1 MSKAKLLE
9 YRVKKTAEL
18 LKNFDVKISGLK
30 LDETGAKPYLQ
41 CTVKLSDTII
51 PFRFYLDKL
60 GRRFERELQRLDR
73 GCYCGTIRLED
84 VKALFTAL
92 STPIYVHKYRT
103 KLRRATGLIKDEKLK
118 KYLIWRRIKC
128 KEMVEKLGLKGCL
141 AVEKAYPAFKAGYMH
156 NLSRHPKKLESHQ
169 KEL

>member
-41 CTVKLSDTII
+41 CTVNLSDTII

-60 GRRFERELQRLDR
+60 GRRFERELQRLDK

-84 VKALFTAL
+84 VKTLFIAL
-92 STPIYVHKYRT
+92 STPINVYKHRS
-103 KLRRATGLIKDEKLK
+103 KLRRVAGLVKDKKLQ
-118 KYLIWRRIKC
+118 KYLIWRRIKS
-128 KEMVEKLGLKGCL
+128 KELLNRRQINYEGNGEKESWKGCL
-141 AVEKAYPAFKAGYMH
+141 ADNNDMSSFPSWLH
-156 NLSRHPKKLESHQ
+156 I
-169 KEL
+169 